1 MAKGRRDVELVVRAR
16 NEASKAVGAI
26 TTSLDAL
33 TKSQKNASASAGKTQ
48 STLSQLGAELGK
60 LGAQIGGASV
70 FEKLAAS
77 SKRAADAVAQMGDRA
92 GEAALEQSRLAA
104 QVAKTEAE
112 YNTLAKAVGTANAN
126 LRKAKA
132 DTAAAK
138 QAQADYNAELRKAK
152 AAHEAAAAAHEK
164 DLAKLREQQK
174 LVQSLS
180 RQGPSNELGRQQ
192 VRLSSLQDEEIGSRL
207 TKSLAGNRVAELESQ
222 FLGLEM
228 ALGRV
233 ASAEN
238 RAEKE
243 LVDLTTKMGLASTN
257 LAALRNAEVASSN
270 AAERL
275 AQGLSEAKAALA
287 GVQASTA
294 SADAAF
300 SKVGGTVRQKLLQAL
315 QEGTDQLQKYKAA
328 WESAQASAGR
338 LGRLRNLQVAN
349 GAPASEIEATNA
361 QQRASVAAARE
372 AKQAYQQ
379 QAQSLQVLRSTI
391 RAAGTDVQALN
402 TLFNGDTAAANR
414 FRLALQTL
422 QSTATVTAP
431 GQRQVAT
438 AVKETSAALDDG
450 VRKAGA
456 YEQSLNRLGSSGRQ
470 TLSMWQRIRGEVIA
484 LTLTYVGLYG
494 AMDQLRGV
502 AETYNK
508 LQAAQ
513 IKLGVAFG
521 STEKAA
527 QEFQWLRQEADRLG
541 LSYIDLTN
549 EYSKFAI
556 ALRETPQLAGK
567 VREIFIPF
575 AEAGR
580 VLNLTSEDISGVFV
594 AITQM
599 ASKGTV
605 SMEELRQQ
613 LGDRLVGSFNLMAKA
628 MNLTGAELA
637 KMVATGDLAASTA
650 LPRLAERVRKTFGP
664 GVTESAKTLSAEMAR
679 FQNTVADMQD
689 AFAKGGFADGLT
701 DALRSLNEYFK
712 SDEGKKFFE
721 QLGAAAGMAVKALAL
736 VPKNF
741 DLIAIALAAMVGIK
755 ASAFISNLNAQFRAY
770 LVTGPQAARIT
781 AANTAAMAAN
791 TAGAGS
797 LRTMLIALQ
806 VSMRGVQTSTAAAS
820 AATLAS
826 TTRFNVMTASVR
838 TLTASVALLR
848 AGLAALGGPAGI
860 AITAITAALGYWMT
874 ATDDATAALDRH
886 DEVLDKVRQKY
897 QAAKGDVK
905 AWSDETKKA
914 AVFDVNQQLQQERS
928 NLAEL
933 RADRGLRNVATGS
946 AETYARGTVKQL
958 NDLLAA
964 LRNGEIS
971 AEKYKGALADIVA
984 ADPTV
989 NKDLVKR
996 WGDLATKIGEAE
1008 EKIAKTEAT
1017 LRVINGTAT
1026 EADKVLAGFADA
1038 TTEAV
1043 DATVDFDD
1051 TLDKLRSKIPSL
1063 AEEAKKLKDLGEIDN
1078 FQKMVDLIPGIDKTS
1093 AKYKE
1098 LVDLVK
1104 RAREEIEKEYNTKA
1118 LKDVMDILSPV
1129 GKDANDGSGAGMS
1142 AALLR
1147 KFEGFRSTPYWDTNA
1162 YRIGYGSDTV
1172 TLADGS
1178 VQKVVQGM
1186 KVSVED
1192 ANRDLVRRIAEFQAT
1207 VQRQIGPAAWQGMT
1221 PQQQAALTS
1230 IAYNYGSLPKD
1241 IVAAVRTGSA
1251 EVIAKAIVG
1260 RSGDN
1265 GGINAGRRQTEAAI
1279 FRQSDGFVSA
1289 ADAEK
1294 QLEAAKEYHET
1305 LKQTLADETEKARLA
1320 KETAIAQA
1328 TAKEEFRVMSAEEKE
1343 ATVQKQI
1350 ALAIDKES
1358 AKARKV
1364 GSQLSAE
1371 EKTAIEAKVRAQF
1384 EEAHALDE
1392 INAKV
1397 RERQEAEKLINS
1409 LQSQRQSLTEQIKL
1423 AQDSGNNGAVGALK
1437 EQLAEVNTQLQAAIQ
1452 NIITLWQ
1459 KAGNS
1464 PEAAA
1469 ALQQFTLLGQQIQA
1483 ANRKGQ
1489 EFLPTGE
1496 DINRSL
1502 ATAFGGTAV
1511 DSFLAKLQQGQSVM
1525 SAFGDTMREVFA
1537 DFLLQ
1542 IGKAILQ
1549 QAIFN
1554 ALTGMGAGG
1563 GIAGVIGGLFH
1574 SGGVAGETTNR
1585 SRAVSPMWFA
1595 AAARYHEGG
1604 IAGLKPGEVPA
1615 ILEEGERIRTVE
1627 QEKALQERL
1636 RAGDAPAGQMPD
1648 ISVNNYLDAGS
1659 FVSAGLNTKVGQRG
1673 IMNFMTANKRA
1684 INQALGR

>member
-77 SKRAADAVAQMGDRA
+77 SKRAADAVAQMSDRA

-112 YNTLAKAVGTANAN
+112 HNTLAKAVGTANAN

-192 VRLSSLQDEEIGSRL
+192 TRLSSLQDEEIGSRL

-233 ASAEN
+233 ASAES

-243 LVDLTTKMGLASTN
+243 LTDLTTKMGLASTN
-257 LAALRNAEVASSN
+257 LAALRNAEVASGN

-338 LGRLRNLQVAN
+338 LGRLRNLQVAS
-349 GAPASEIEATNA
+349 GAPAAEIEETNA
-361 QQRASVAAARE
+361 AQRASVAAARE

-379 QAQSLQVLRSTI
+379 QAQSLQVLRSAI

-431 GQRQVAT
+431 GQRQVAM

-521 STEKAA
+521 STENAA
-527 QEFQWLRQEADRLG
+527 KEFQWLRQEADRLG

-628 MNLTGAELA
+628 MNLSGAELA
-637 KMVATGDLAASTA
+637 KMIATGDLAASTA
-650 LPRLAERVRKTFGP
+650 LPRLAEQVRKTFGP

-806 VSMRGVQTSTAAAS
+806 VSMRGVQASTAAAS

-905 AWSDETKKA
+905 AWSDETRKA
-914 AVFDVNQQLQQERS
+914 AAFDVEQQLQGERKQ
-928 NLAEL
+928 LAEL
-933 RADRGLRNVATGS
+933 RGDRNIANVADAFGTD
-946 AETYARGTVKQL
+946 TKGTVKRI
-958 NDLLAA
+958 NELLTA
-964 LRNGEIS
+964 LREGRVTAEQFKARLSEIT
-971 AEKYKGALADIVA
+971 A

-989 NKDLVKR
+989 SKDLVKR

-1008 EKIAKTEAT
+1008 EKVAASEAS

-1026 EADKVLAGFADA
+1026 EGDKALAGFADSTAEA
-1038 TTEAV
+1038 T
-1043 DATVDFDD
+1043 DAAVDFDD

-1186 KVSVED
+1186 KISVED
-1192 ANRDLVRRIAEFQAT
+1192 ANRDLVRRIGEFQAT

-1437 EQLAEVNTQLQAAIQ
+1437 EQLAEVNAQLQAAIQ
-1452 NIITLWQ
+1452 NVITLWQ

-1595 AAARYHEGG
+1595 AAARYHGGG

-1636 RAGDAPAGQMPD
+1636 RGAEGGQGASP
-1648 ISVNNYLDAGS
+1648 VNVKVVNTLDAGS
-1659 FVSAGLNTKVGQRG
+1659 FVSEGVGTPAGERA
-1673 IMNFMTANKRA
+1673 IMNFISANKSAVKR
-1684 INQALGR
+1684 ALGS